1 MIRRMRLVAGTVFTE
16 AIRRREIYVIVIVTV
31 ALLLAASWVRFFHM
45 ESLHKFYNEIA
56 LKVMSVATAITTV
69 VLAARQLPR
78 EFERRT
84 IYTIMA
90 KPLARWEF
98 MLGKWFGVVGA
109 GLFCLGLFMAV
120 FAAGTWLTHGTIGWR
135 IFFQFI
141 YLQGLM
147 VALLAALAFLLS
159 MLMALDAAITTTL
172 LLYLLGAVLTNAMVI
187 VYDFVGAAGRILL
200 LVLNYVV
207 PQPALFDMSAKVVH
221 EWPPVPAWVLALA
234 TGYALMFIVPYLAGS
249 YLLFRRKRL

>member
-1 MIRRMRLVAGTVFTE
+1 MIRRIRLVAGTVFTE
-16 AIRRREIYVIVIVTV
+16 AIRRREIYVIVILTV
-31 ALLLAASWVRFFHM
+31 ALLLAASWVRFFDLKA
-45 ESLHKFYNEIA
+45 LHKFYHEIA
-56 LKVMSVATAITTV
+56 LKTMSMAAAVTTV

-84 IYTIMA
+84 IYTVMA

-98 MLGKWFGVVGA
+98 MLGKWLGVVGA
-109 GLFCLGLFMAV
+109 GLFCLALFMAV
-120 FAAGTWLTHGTIGWR
+120 FAGGTWLTGGAIGWR

-147 VALLAALAFLLS
+147 IALLASLAFLLS

-172 LLYLLGAVLTNAMVI
+172 LLYVLGAVLTNAMVI
-187 VYDFVGAAGRILL
+187 VYDFVGAAGRVLL
-200 LVLNYVV
+200 LALNYIV

-234 TGYALMFIVPYLAGS
+234 TGYALMFIVPYLSVS
-249 YLLFRRKRL
+249 YLLFRRRRL

>member
-1 MIRRMRLVAGTVFTE
+1 MIRRIRLVAGTVFTE

-31 ALLLAASWVRFFHM
+31 ALLVAASWIRFFNLAA
-45 ESLHKFYNEIA
+45 LHKFYHEIA
-56 LKVMSVATAITTV
+56 LKVMSIATAVTTV

-98 MLGKWFGVVGA
+98 LLGKWLGVVGA
-109 GLFCLGLFMAV
+109 GLFCLALFMAV
-120 FAAGTWLTHGTIGWR
+120 FAAGTLLAGSSIGWR
-135 IFFQFI
+135 IFLQFI
-141 YLQGLM
+141 YMQALS

-159 MLMALDAAITTTL
+159 MLMDIDAAITTAL
-172 LLYLLGAVLTNAMVI
+172 LLYLLGSVLTNAMII
-187 VYDFVGAAGRILL
+187 VHDFVGAAGRVL
-200 LVLNYVV
+200 LVILNYVI

-221 EWPPVPAWVLALA
+221 EWSPVPAWVLGLS
-234 TGYALMFIVPYLAGS
+234 TLYALMFIVPYLSFS
-249 YLLFRRKRL
+249 YLLFRKRKL